1 MSARKKRRTTDAQK
15 TTIFDGCVFAL
26 GKGISSDL
34 KVQISANGGEIA
46 STVTNRVTH
55 YVTNQKEIDAD
66 GKRVT
71 TAEAKNAFLV
81 PEKFVF
87 ESIEN
92 GALEDEDDYAFDV
105 KEAKPKKTST
115 KRKRNG
121 SAKTANQSRFLVLR
135 VNKPMHIRDFINENG
150 LDFEKGR
157 GFYEF
162 DKKEKIQD
170 YKEILL
176 MDTKGNFY
184 EGDYARELL
193 GLPKDDAATIDPVDS
208 NEYTIFVQSTSW
220 NRNLEKGTRFLY
232 DKGTSAA

>member
-1 MSARKKRRTTDAQK
+1 
-15 TTIFDGCVFAL
+15 
-26 GKGISSDL
+26 
-34 KVQISANGGEIA
+34 
-46 STVTNRVTH
+46 
-55 YVTNQKEIDAD
+55 
-66 GKRVT
+66 
-71 TAEAKNAFLV
+71 
-81 PEKFVF
+81 
-87 ESIEN
+87 
-92 GALEDEDDYAFDV
+92 
-105 KEAKPKKTST
+105 
-115 KRKRNG
+115 
-121 SAKTANQSRFLVLR
+121 
-135 VNKPMHIRDFINENG
+135 MHIRAFIDENG

-193 GLPKDDAATIDPVDS
+193 GLPKEYVLRCGISTSKKTILTFVLNSDTATIDPVDS